1 MARIGNCKLHES
13 YAWLD
18 GAGGPDAARPT
29 AAPRVESW
37 RVLKRSVLC
46 ARVPFGPTD
55 GPTPRHTPTGD
66 SAYSQL
72 ELILKCY
79 DYCIDE
85 AVPPSDRPGAAYKWA
100 DIGYNSKSD
109 AEGRVCGHGE
119 KVPCYCATACPETFG
134 DSQGLI
140 AGPCDAD
147 EPLKLA
153 PGSGDADSRAP

>member
-1 MARIGNCKLHES
+1 MSKAPCIETIGNQQC
-13 YAWLD
+13 
-18 GAGGPDAARPT
+18 AA
-29 AAPRVESW
+29 
-37 RVLKRSVLC
+37 SVRYL
-46 ARVPFGPTD
+46 
-55 GPTPRHTPTGD
+55 
-66 SAYSQL
+66 
-72 ELILKCY
+72 LKCY

-134 DSQGLI
+134 GDQGLI

-147 EPLKLA
+147 EPLDT
-153 PGSGDADSRAP
+153 GSGDADSRAP

>member
-1 MARIGNCKLHES
+1 MERIGNCKLQPR
-13 YAWLD
+13 AR
-18 GAGGPDAARPT
+18 GANERCCSGT
-29 AAPRVESW
+29 
-37 RVLKRSVLC
+37 
-46 ARVPFGPTD
+46 
-55 GPTPRHTPTGD
+55 
-66 SAYSQL
+66 
-72 ELILKCY
+72 KCY

-85 AVPPSDRPGAAYKWA
+85 APPSDRPGAAYKWA

-134 DSQGLI
+134 GSQGLI

>member
-1 MARIGNCKLHES
+1 MGKYVPDFCTETPGGHVIRVFD
-13 YAWLD
+13 LD
-18 GAGGPDAARPT
+18 DVCAGGVTNEAFKEECDDDT
-29 AAPRVESW
+29 TY
-37 RVLKRSVLC
+37 L
-46 ARVPFGPTD
+46 
-55 GPTPRHTPTGD
+55 
-66 SAYSQL
+66 
-72 ELILKCY
+72 LKCY
-79 DYCIDE
+79 DYCIDV
-85 AVPPSDRPGAAYKWA
+85 AVPPDSDRPGAAYKWA

-134 DSQGLI
+134 GSQGLI

>member
-1 MARIGNCKLHES
+1 MERIGNCKLQPR
-13 YAWLD
+13 AR
-18 GAGGPDAARPT
+18 GAN
-29 AAPRVESW
+29 E
-37 RVLKRSVLC
+37 
-46 ARVPFGPTD
+46 
-55 GPTPRHTPTGD
+55 H
-66 SAYSQL
+66 
-72 ELILKCY
+72 
-79 DYCIDE
+79 
-85 AVPPSDRPGAAYKWA
+85 
-100 DIGYNSKSD
+100 KSD